1 MISINTNKT
10 KQLYVIKIYIWA
22 NKIKRI
28 VYKSKVKKNRD
39 LYMKTKEHSIYKRMS
54 QTKEIKLFRNVAI
67 DLGSVQN

>member
-39 LYMKTKEHSIYKRMS
+39 LYSKNERAQY
-54 QTKEIKLFRNVAI
+54 L
-67 DLGSVQN
+67 